1 MPDDS
6 FKYFIENNY
15 NKSNVFNNFS
25 EVQVGDPALC
35 PFSFPPQISA
45 CSIFRVL
52 TVGASI
58 DLQNEVNYILKG
70 ANLQI

>member
-1 MPDDS
+1 M
-6 FKYFIENNY
+6 F
-15 NKSNVFNNFS
+15 FNNFS
-25 EVQVGDPALC
+25 EVQMGDSALC